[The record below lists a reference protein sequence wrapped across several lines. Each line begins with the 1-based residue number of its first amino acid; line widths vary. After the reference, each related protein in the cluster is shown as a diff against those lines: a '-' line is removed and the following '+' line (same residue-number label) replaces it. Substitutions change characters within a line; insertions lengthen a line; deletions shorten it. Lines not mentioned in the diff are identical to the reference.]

1 MIKTGLSRARLQRW
15 LIIIMP
21 DGDDD
26 KWYIDS
32 PVLAKNNDE
41 KVHWQWYPFL
51 YSNARTI
58 AAKNGRAIAALSI
71 GEFGAL
77 HIVLNYLENFGAAAV

>member
-41 KVHWQWYPFL
+41 KVHWQ
-51 YSNARTI
+51 
-58 AAKNGRAIAALSI
+58 
-71 GEFGAL
+71 
-77 HIVLNYLENFGAAAV
+77 